1 MVETIVYEIW
11 VAGRFGEIIHHR
23 KLSFEKVLTRVN
35 LACINLP
42 VVNIHLESD
51 RDAGRA
57 PPFRSAY
64 RTRRSLLFLRFFND
78 SLTRE
83 AGGATR
89 PTPLAHCRPAHSPD
103 VALNLFIRK
112 ANGLCST
119 PLACHLATL
128 LRAIRSTDKE
138 RRSIE
143 RRSCIKNL
151 ALRLGCIGALHPS
164 AVLGLS
170 ASAAMKNLRSDRD
183 WVLCPIVIWA
193 PLTSGVGVRFLTAC
207 GIELA
212 IRHAARHGQFLFN
225 RAWGRRL
232 HSRMGRGFQP
242 QYMLH
247 VQMTF
252 GVSRLNCAGALCP
265 NHTS

>member
-1 MVETIVYEIW
+1 MVETIVYKIW
-11 VAGRFGEIIHHR
+11 VAGRFGEIIHR
-23 KLSFEKVLTRVN
+23 GKLSFEKVLTRVN

-64 RTRRSLLFLRFFND
+64 RTRRSLLFLLFLLFLRFFSD

-103 VALNLFIRK
+103 VALNLFFRK

-119 PLACHLATL
+119 PLACHFATL

-143 RRSCIKNL
+143 RRSCVKNL
-151 ALRLGCIGALHPS
+151 TTRLGCIGALHPP

-170 ASAAMKNLRSDRD
+170 ASAAMKTS
-183 WVLCPIVIWA
+183 VPTVIGFCA
-193 PLTSGVGVRFLTAC
+193 P
-207 GIELA
+207 
-212 IRHAARHGQFLFN
+212 
-225 RAWGRRL
+225 
-232 HSRMGRGFQP
+232 P
-242 QYMLH
+242 
-247 VQMTF
+247 
-252 GVSRLNCAGALCP
+252 
-265 NHTS
+265 

>member
-11 VAGRFGEIIHHR
+11 AAGHFDEIIHHG

-64 RTRRSLLFLRFFND
+64 RTRRSLLFLRFFSD

-89 PTPLAHCRPAHSPD
+89 PTPMAPCRPAHSPD

-119 PLACHLATL
+119 RLACHFATL

-143 RRSCIKNL
+143 RRSCVKNL

-170 ASAAMKNLRSDRD
+170 ASAAMKNLRFDRD
-183 WVLCPIVIWA
+183 WVLCPRRDTGSTHNRGWGSLPNRVW
-193 PLTSGVGVRFLTAC
+193 
-207 GIELA
+207 
-212 IRHAARHGQFLFN
+212 N
-225 RAWGRRL
+225 RACDSTRGSTWAIL
-232 HSRMGRGFQP
+232 AQSRMGL
-242 QYMLH
+242 MLPIAH
-247 VQMTF
+247 
-252 GVSRLNCAGALCP
+252 GSRPPTAIHASCSHDVRHFMLKLCWD
-265 NHTS
+265 SML

>member
-1 MVETIVYEIW
+1 MKYGLRGIST
-11 VAGRFGEIIHHR
+11 
-23 KLSFEKVLTRVN
+23 KLFTMGNFLSKKVLTRVN
-35 LACINLP
+35 LACINLS

-119 PLACHLATL
+119 PLACHFATL

-143 RRSCIKNL
+143 RRSC
-151 ALRLGCIGALHPS
+151 
-164 AVLGLS
+164 VLEPCNAMGLYWS
-170 ASAAMKNLRSDRD
+170 ASSDG
-183 WVLCPIVIWA
+183 
-193 PLTSGVGVRFLTAC
+193 GVKAFCFSCDEQSPFR
-207 GIELA
+207 
-212 IRHAARHGQFLFN
+212 
-225 RAWGRRL
+225 
-232 HSRMGRGFQP
+232 P
-242 QYMLH
+242 
-247 VQMTF
+247 
-252 GVSRLNCAGALCP
+252 
-265 NHTS
+265 

>member
-11 VAGRFGEIIHHR
+11 VAGRFDKIIHHG

-119 PLACHLATL
+119 PLACHFATL

-143 RRSCIKNL
+143 RRSCVKNL
-151 ALRLGCIGALHPS
+151 ATRLGCIGALHPS

-183 WVLCPIVIWA
+183 WVLCP
-193 PLTSGVGVRFLTAC
+193 T
-207 GIELA
+207 
-212 IRHAARHGQFLFN
+212 
-225 RAWGRRL
+225 
-232 HSRMGRGFQP
+232 
-242 QYMLH
+242 
-247 VQMTF
+247 
-252 GVSRLNCAGALCP
+252 
-265 NHTS
+265 

>member
-1 MVETIVYEIW
+1 M
-11 VAGRFGEIIHHR
+11 
-23 KLSFEKVLTRVN
+23 
-35 LACINLP
+35 
-42 VVNIHLESD
+42 VNIHLESD

-89 PTPLAHCRPAHSPD
+89 PTPLAHCRPAHSSD

-112 ANGLCST
+112 ANGPCST

-143 RRSCIKNL
+143 RRSCVKNL
-151 ALRLGCIGALHPS
+151 ATRLGCIGTLHPP

-170 ASAAMKNLRSDRD
+170 ALTMLRDRAFLAGGSMSSAALGNLDLNHEFLNSR
-183 WVLCPIVIWA
+183 A
-193 PLTSGVGVRFLTAC
+193 PLRF
-207 GIELA
+207 
-212 IRHAARHGQFLFN
+212 AAAFD
-225 RAWGRRL
+225 GRSSCFRVYDNAP
-232 HSRMGRGFQP
+232 S
-242 QYMLH
+242 
-247 VQMTF
+247 
-252 GVSRLNCAGALCP
+252 
-265 NHTS
+265 

>member
-1 MVETIVYEIW
+1 MVETIVYEMW
-11 VAGRFGEIIHHR
+11 VAGRFDENIHHR

-64 RTRRSLLFLRFFND
+64 RTRRSLLFLLFFRFFND

-112 ANGLCST
+112 ANGLCPT

-143 RRSCIKNL
+143 RRFCVKNL
-151 ALRLGCIGALHPS
+151 ATRLGCIGALHPP

-170 ASAAMKNLRSDRD
+170 ASAAMKNLRFDRD
-183 WVLCPIVIWA
+183 
-193 PLTSGVGVRFLTAC
+193 
-207 GIELA
+207 
-212 IRHAARHGQFLFN
+212 
-225 RAWGRRL
+225 
-232 HSRMGRGFQP
+232 
-242 QYMLH
+242 
-247 VQMTF
+247 
-252 GVSRLNCAGALCP
+252 
-265 NHTS
+265 

>member
-35 LACINLP
+35 LACINLS

-64 RTRRSLLFLRFFND
+64 R
-78 SLTRE
+78 TRE

-119 PLACHLATL
+119 PLACHLTTL

-143 RRSCIKNL
+143 RRSCAKNL
-151 ALRLGCIGALHPS
+151 ATRLGCIGALHPP

-170 ASAAMKNLRSDRD
+170 ASAAMKIS
-183 WVLCPIVIWA
+183 VPTVIRFCA
-193 PLTSGVGVRFLTAC
+193 P
-207 GIELA
+207 
-212 IRHAARHGQFLFN
+212 
-225 RAWGRRL
+225 
-232 HSRMGRGFQP
+232 P
-242 QYMLH
+242 
-247 VQMTF
+247 
-252 GVSRLNCAGALCP
+252 
-265 NHTS
+265 

>member
-11 VAGRFGEIIHHR
+11 VVGRFGEIIHHR

-119 PLACHLATL
+119 PLACHFATL

-143 RRSCIKNL
+143 RRSCVKNL

-170 ASAAMKNLRSDRD
+170 ALTMLRDRAFLAGGSMSSAALGNLDLNHEFINSR
-183 WVLCPIVIWA
+183 A
-193 PLTSGVGVRFLTAC
+193 PLRF
-207 GIELA
+207 
-212 IRHAARHGQFLFN
+212 AAAFD
-225 RAWGRRL
+225 GR
-232 HSRMGRGFQP
+232 S
-242 QYMLH
+242 
-247 VQMTF
+247 
-252 GVSRLNCAGALCP
+252 SRLRVYDNAP
-265 NHTS
+265 S

>member
-11 VAGRFGEIIHHR
+11 VAGRFDEIIHHR

-119 PLACHLATL
+119 PLACHFATL

-143 RRSCIKNL
+143 RRSCVKNL
-151 ALRLGCIGALHPS
+151 ATRLGCIGALHPP
-164 AVLGLS
+164 AVLRLYPLTMLRDRAFLAGGFMSSAMLGNLGLNHEFLNS
-170 ASAAMKNLRSDRD
+170 R
-183 WVLCPIVIWA
+183 A
-193 PLTSGVGVRFLTAC
+193 PLRF
-207 GIELA
+207 
-212 IRHAARHGQFLFN
+212 AAAFD
-225 RAWGRRL
+225 GRS
-232 HSRMGRGFQP
+232 SRFRVYDNSP
-242 QYMLH
+242 
-247 VQMTF
+247 
-252 GVSRLNCAGALCP
+252 S
-265 NHTS
+265 

>member
-1 MVETIVYEIW
+1 MW
-11 VAGRFGEIIHHR
+11 VAGRFDEIIHHR

-35 LACINLP
+35 LACMNLP

-51 RDAGRA
+51 RYAGRA

-143 RRSCIKNL
+143 RRSCVKNL
-151 ALRLGCIGALHPS
+151 ATRLGCIGALHPP
-164 AVLGLS
+164 AALGLS
-170 ASAAMKNLRSDRD
+170 ASAAMKTSVPTVIGFCAPRD
-183 WVLCPIVIWA
+183 
-193 PLTSGVGVRFLTAC
+193 SGSTHNRGWVRFITAC

-212 IRHAARHGQFLFN
+212 IRHAARHGQFFLN
-225 RAWGRRL
+225 RAWGRASNRAWVEA
-232 HSRMGRGFQP
+232 SNRNACFMFR
-242 QYMLH
+242 
-247 VQMTF
+247 
-252 GVSRLNCAGALCP
+252 
-265 NHTS
+265 

>member
-1 MVETIVYEIW
+1 MVETIEYEIW
-11 VAGRFGEIIHHR
+11 VAGRFDEIIHHR

-119 PLACHLATL
+119 PLACHLASL
-128 LRAIRSTDKE
+128 LRAIRSTGKE

-143 RRSCIKNL
+143 RRSCVLEPCDAIGL
-151 ALRLGCIGALHPS
+151 YWRTSSAGRVGALYSNH
-164 AVLGLS
+164 
-170 ASAAMKNLRSDRD
+170 AS
-183 WVLCPIVIWA
+183 
-193 PLTSGVGVRFLTAC
+193 
-207 GIELA
+207 
-212 IRHAARHGQFLFN
+212 
-225 RAWGRRL
+225 
-232 HSRMGRGFQP
+232 
-242 QYMLH
+242 
-247 VQMTF
+247 
-252 GVSRLNCAGALCP
+252 
-265 NHTS
+265 

>member
-1 MVETIVYEIW
+1 MGCGAFRRNYSPWETFF
-11 VAGRFGEIIHHR
+11 R
-23 KLSFEKVLTRVN
+23 KVLTRVN
-35 LACINLP
+35 LTCINVP

-103 VALNLFIRK
+103 VAFNLFIRK

-119 PLACHLATL
+119 PLACHFATL

-143 RRSCIKNL
+143 RRSCVKNL
-151 ALRLGCIGALHPS
+151 ATRLGCIGGAPS
-164 AVLGLS
+164 AGRVRAFCFGRDE
-170 ASAAMKNLRSDRD
+170 NLRSGRD
-183 WVLCPIVIWA
+183 WVLCPTVIRA
-193 PLTSGVGVRFLTAC
+193 PLTTGVGGSLPNRVRDRAFDSPC
-207 GIELA
+207 GSTWAILA
-212 IRHAARHGQFLFN
+212 QSRIGPTPPVAHG
-225 RAWGRRL
+225 
-232 HSRMGRGFQP
+232 
-242 QYMLH
+242 
-247 VQMTF
+247 
-252 GVSRLNCAGALCP
+252 SRLPTAIHASCSDAVRRFMLKQCW
-265 NHTS
+265 SFML

>member
-11 VAGRFGEIIHHR
+11 VAGRFDEIIHHR

-83 AGGATR
+83 AGGAMR
-89 PTPLAHCRPAHSPD
+89 PTPLA
-103 VALNLFIRK
+103 
-112 ANGLCST
+112 
-119 PLACHLATL
+119 CHFATL

-143 RRSCIKNL
+143 RRSCVKNL

-164 AVLGLS
+164 VVLGLS

-183 WVLCPIVIWA
+183 WVLCPTVIRA
-193 PLTSGVGVRFLTAC
+193 RLTTGVGFA
-207 GIELA
+207 
-212 IRHAARHGQFLFN
+212 
-225 RAWGRRL
+225 
-232 HSRMGRGFQP
+232 S
-242 QYMLH
+242 
-247 VQMTF
+247 
-252 GVSRLNCAGALCP
+252 
-265 NHTS
+265 

>member
-11 VAGRFGEIIHHR
+11 VAGRFDEIIHHW
-23 KLSFEKVLTRVN
+23 KHSFEKVLTRVN

-78 SLTRE
+78 S
-83 AGGATR
+83 
-89 PTPLAHCRPAHSPD
+89 PD

-119 PLACHLATL
+119 PLACHFATL
-128 LRAIRSTDKE
+128 LRAIRNTDKE

-143 RRSCIKNL
+143 RRSCVKNL

-183 WVLCPIVIWA
+183 WVLCP
-193 PLTSGVGVRFLTAC
+193 T
-207 GIELA
+207 
-212 IRHAARHGQFLFN
+212 
-225 RAWGRRL
+225 
-232 HSRMGRGFQP
+232 
-242 QYMLH
+242 
-247 VQMTF
+247 
-252 GVSRLNCAGALCP
+252 
-265 NHTS
+265 

>member
-1 MVETIVYEIW
+1 M
-11 VAGRFGEIIHHR
+11 
-23 KLSFEKVLTRVN
+23 
-35 LACINLP
+35 
-42 VVNIHLESD
+42 VNIHLESD

-119 PLACHLATL
+119 PLACHFATL

-143 RRSCIKNL
+143 RRSCVKNL

-164 AVLGLS
+164 AALGLYPLTMLRDRVFLAGS
-170 ASAAMKNLRSDRD
+170 SMSSTALGNLGLNHEFLNSR
-183 WVLCPIVIWA
+183 A
-193 PLTSGVGVRFLTAC
+193 PLRF
-207 GIELA
+207 
-212 IRHAARHGQFLFN
+212 AAAFD
-225 RAWGRRL
+225 GRS
-232 HSRMGRGFQP
+232 SRFRVYDNAP
-242 QYMLH
+242 
-247 VQMTF
+247 
-252 GVSRLNCAGALCP
+252 S
-265 NHTS
+265 

>member
-11 VAGRFGEIIHHR
+11 AKGRFDEIIHHG
-23 KLSFEKVLTRVN
+23 KLSFEKVLTWVN

-119 PLACHLATL
+119 PLACHFATL

-143 RRSCIKNL
+143 RRSCVKNL
-151 ALRLGCIGALHPS
+151 ATRLGCISALHPP
-164 AVLGLS
+164 AVLGLYALTMLRDRAFLAGS
-170 ASAAMKNLRSDRD
+170 SMSSTALGNLGLNHEFLNSR
-183 WVLCPIVIWA
+183 A
-193 PLTSGVGVRFLTAC
+193 PLRF
-207 GIELA
+207 
-212 IRHAARHGQFLFN
+212 AAAFD
-225 RAWGRRL
+225 GRS
-232 HSRMGRGFQP
+232 SRFRVYDNAP
-242 QYMLH
+242 
-247 VQMTF
+247 
-252 GVSRLNCAGALCP
+252 S
-265 NHTS
+265 

>member
-11 VAGRFGEIIHHR
+11 VAGRFDEIIHHR

-112 ANGLCST
+112 ANGPCST

-143 RRSCIKNL
+143 RRSCAKNL
-151 ALRLGCIGALHPS
+151 ATRLGCIGALHPP
-164 AVLGLS
+164 AVLRLS
-170 ASAAMKNLRSDRD
+170 ASAAMKISVPTVIGFCAPPRYGLHSQPGLR
-183 WVLCPIVIWA
+183 
-193 PLTSGVGVRFLTAC
+193 VRFLTAC
-207 GIELA
+207 GIELS
-212 IRHAARHGQFLFN
+212 IHHAARHGQFLFN

-232 HSRMGRGFQP
+232 QSRMGRGFQP

-252 GVSRLNCAGALCP
+252 GVSCLNCAGALCS
-265 NHTS
+265 NHAS

>member
-11 VAGRFGEIIHHR
+11 AAGHSDKIIHHR
-23 KLSFEKVLTRVN
+23 KLSFENMLTRVN

-51 RDAGRA
+51 RDAGRT

-64 RTRRSLLFLRFFND
+64 RTRRSLLFLRFFNV

-119 PLACHLATL
+119 PLACHFATL

-143 RRSCIKNL
+143 RRSCVKKH
-151 ALRLGCIGALHPS
+151 ALRLGCIGAHHPPVVLELYALTMLGDRAFLAGS
-164 AVLGLS
+164 SMSSTALGNLGLNHEFLNS
-170 ASAAMKNLRSDRD
+170 R
-183 WVLCPIVIWA
+183 A
-193 PLTSGVGVRFLTAC
+193 PLCF
-207 GIELA
+207 
-212 IRHAARHGQFLFN
+212 AAAFD
-225 RAWGRRL
+225 GRSSCFRVYDNAP
-232 HSRMGRGFQP
+232 S
-242 QYMLH
+242 
-247 VQMTF
+247 
-252 GVSRLNCAGALCP
+252 
-265 NHTS
+265 

>member
-1 MVETIVYEIW
+1 MCAE
-11 VAGRFGEIIHHR
+11 GRFGGIIYHG

-103 VALNLFIRK
+103 VIPSLFIRK

-128 LRAIRSTDKE
+128 LRAIRSTDKK
-138 RRSIE
+138 RCSIE
-143 RRSCIKNL
+143 RRFCVKGHSIPSCL
-151 ALRLGCIGALHPS
+151 AFS
-164 AVLGLS
+164 MLGLRR
-170 ASAAMKNLRSDRD
+170 ARVPFILGFHHA
-183 WVLCPIVIWA
+183 WVP
-193 PLTSGVGVRFLTAC
+193 F
-207 GIELA
+207 
-212 IRHAARHGQFLFN
+212 
-225 RAWGRRL
+225 
-232 HSRMGRGFQP
+232 
-242 QYMLH
+242 
-247 VQMTF
+247 
-252 GVSRLNCAGALCP
+252 ALEI
-265 NHTS
+265 

>member
-11 VAGRFGEIIHHR
+11 VAGRFDEIIHHR

-89 PTPLAHCRPAHSPD
+89 PTPWRTAAPPIPRM

-119 PLACHLATL
+119 PLACHFATL

-143 RRSCIKNL
+143 RRSCVKNIVT
-151 ALRLGCIGALHPS
+151 RLGCIGALHPP

-170 ASAAMKNLRSDRD
+170 ASTRMKNLRFDRD
-183 WVLCPIVIWA
+183 
-193 PLTSGVGVRFLTAC
+193 
-207 GIELA
+207 
-212 IRHAARHGQFLFN
+212 
-225 RAWGRRL
+225 
-232 HSRMGRGFQP
+232 
-242 QYMLH
+242 
-247 VQMTF
+247 
-252 GVSRLNCAGALCP
+252 
-265 NHTS
+265 

>member
-1 MVETIVYEIW
+1 MYEIW
-11 VAGRFGEIIHHR
+11 AAGRFDEIIHR
-23 KLSFEKVLTRVN
+23 GKLSFEKVLTRVN

-112 ANGLCST
+112 ANGLCPT

-143 RRSCIKNL
+143 RRSCVKNL
-151 ALRLGCIGALHPS
+151 ATRLGCIGAIHPPAVLEPS
-164 AVLGLS
+164 ALTMLRDRAFLAGGSMSFAMLGSLGLNHEFLNS
-170 ASAAMKNLRSDRD
+170 R
-183 WVLCPIVIWA
+183 A
-193 PLTSGVGVRFLTAC
+193 PLRF
-207 GIELA
+207 
-212 IRHAARHGQFLFN
+212 AATFD
-225 RAWGRRL
+225 GRS
-232 HSRMGRGFQP
+232 SRFRVYDNAP
-242 QYMLH
+242 
-247 VQMTF
+247 
-252 GVSRLNCAGALCP
+252 S
-265 NHTS
+265 

>member
-1 MVETIVYEIW
+1 M
-11 VAGRFGEIIHHR
+11 
-23 KLSFEKVLTRVN
+23 
-35 LACINLP
+35 
-42 VVNIHLESD
+42 VNIHLESD

-64 RTRRSLLFLRFFND
+64 RTRRSLLFLRFFSD

-119 PLACHLATL
+119 PLACHFATL

-143 RRSCIKNL
+143 RRSCVKNL
-151 ALRLGCIGALHPS
+151 ATRLGCIGALHPS

-170 ASAAMKNLRSDRD
+170 ASAAMGNLRSDLD
-183 WVLCPIVIWA
+183 WVLCPIVIRA
-193 PLTSGVGVRFLTAC
+193 PLTTGVGVRFLTAC

-212 IRHAARHGQFLFN
+212 IHHAARHGQFFLN
-225 RAWGRRL
+225 RAWARRL
-232 HSRMGRGFQP
+232 QSRMGRGFQP

-252 GVSRLNCAGALCP
+252 GVSCLNCAWALCS
-265 NHTS
+265 NHAS

>member
-1 MVETIVYEIW
+1 MIETIVYEIW
-11 VAGRFGEIIHHR
+11 VAGRFDEIIHHR
-23 KLSFEKVLTRVN
+23 KLSFEKVLTWVN

-42 VVNIHLESD
+42 VVNIHLDESD

-103 VALNLFIRK
+103 VAINLFIRK

-138 RRSIE
+138 RRSLE
-143 RRSCIKNL
+143 RRSCVKNL
-151 ALRLGCIGALHPS
+151 ATRLGCIGALHPP

-170 ASAAMKNLRSDRD
+170 ASVAMGNLRSGRD
-183 WVLCPIVIWA
+183 
-193 PLTSGVGVRFLTAC
+193 SGSTYNRGWGSLPNRVW
-207 GIELA
+207 
-212 IRHAARHGQFLFN
+212 N
-225 RAWGRRL
+225 RACDSPCGSTWAIL
-232 HSRMGRGFQP
+232 SQSRMGSTPPIAHR
-242 QYMLH
+242 
-247 VQMTF
+247 
-252 GVSRLNCAGALCP
+252 SRLPTAIHASCSDGVRRFMLKLCWGFML
-265 NHTS
+265 

>member
-1 MVETIVYEIW
+1 MKATETL
-11 VAGRFGEIIHHR
+11 GGQ
-23 KLSFEKVLTRVN
+23 
-35 LACINLP
+35 
-42 VVNIHLESD
+42 
-51 RDAGRA
+51 

-103 VALNLFIRK
+103 VAINLFIRK

-119 PLACHLATL
+119 PLACHVATL

-143 RRSCIKNL
+143 RRSCVKNL
-151 ALRLGCIGALHPS
+151 ALRLGCIGVLHPP
-164 AVLGLS
+164 AVLRLS
-170 ASAAMKNLRSDRD
+170 GSAAMKNLRSDRD
-183 WVLCPIVIWA
+183 WVLCPTVIGA
-193 PLTSGVGVRFLTAC
+193 LLTTGVGVCFLTAC

-212 IRHAARHGQFLFN
+212 IHHEFDMGISCSITHGTHC
-225 RAWGRRL
+225 RAWK
-232 HSRMGRGFQP
+232 SRP
-242 QYMLH
+242 Q
-247 VQMTF
+247 
-252 GVSRLNCAGALCP
+252 S
-265 NHTS
+265 